1 MFGGSRGI
9 EFTDLLPFPPGN
21 KYLSEDESEM
31 FLDRFF
37 GGNVAGRGDS

>member
-37 GGNVAGRGDS
+37 NKVSDGR